1 MELIHRLG
9 FRILADMSTTG
20 ISFIRFRALAFALIA
35 MVLTVGACLATPLD
49 DYVAKPDTNYAY
61 YVEGKIAGEG
71 YTAYHISMTSQQ
83 WRLDSEVD
91 DTLWQHWIT
100 VIKPDE
106 VSGNTGLLWITGG
119 SSGQDAPEV
128 DEGFAKIAV
137 QRRTVVAIIKNVPH
151 QPLLFADMSEPRT
164 EDKIIAYTFDKYL
177 NGGDAEWPLLLPMVK
192 SVVRAMD
199 TMTRH
204 IAEVTSGK
212 VAVDRFV
219 LSGGS
224 KRGWTTW
231 LAAAVDPRVAAI
243 APAVIDV
250 LKLDDQM
257 RHHRAAYGFY
267 SDAIAPY
274 GEMNIF
280 GRIETPKGKEL
291 SGIVDPYS
299 YIDRLGMP
307 KLVINGSGDQ
317 FFLPDSSRFYFH
329 DLIGQKSL
337 RYIPNADHKLNGS
350 ALDSLA
356 AFYLSI
362 LESKPMPE
370 FSWSISP
377 GNGRIAVKTSTVPL
391 EVKMWRADNPSAR
404 DFRLETIGPA
414 WRSTPLLAN
423 EAGGYIASVDAP
435 SKGWTAFFVEL
446 AFDAGHGMSHVLTT
460 DVSVIP
466 NRLPHAQAAA
476 E

>member
-1 MELIHRLG
+1 MMRGVFL
-9 FRILADMSTTG
+9 
-20 ISFIRFRALAFALIA
+20 IRFRTFALVLIA
-35 MVLTVGACLATPLD
+35 LLLAAGTCLATPLD

-61 YVEGKIAGEG
+61 YVEGKVAGDG
-71 YTAYHISMTSQQ
+71 YTAYQIFMTSQQ
-83 WRLDSEVD
+83 WRVESEVD
-91 DTLWQHWIT
+91 DTLWRHWVT
-100 VIKPDE
+100 VIKPDG
-106 VSGNTGLLWITGG
+106 VSGNTALLWITGG
-119 SSGQDAPEV
+119 SSGKDAPPI

-137 QRRTVVAIIKNVPH
+137 QSRSVVAIIKNVPH
-151 QPLLFADMSEPRT
+151 QPLLFPDMTEPRV
-164 EDKIIAYTFDKYL
+164 EDDIIAYTFDKYL

-199 TMTRH
+199 TVARH
-204 IAEVTSGK
+204 IDDVTAGK
-212 VAVDRFV
+212 VGIEKFV
-219 LSGGS
+219 LAGGS

-250 LKLDDQM
+250 LKLDEQM

-274 GEMNIF
+274 GKMNVF
-280 GRIETPKGKEL
+280 DRLGTPKGKEL
-291 SGIVDPYS
+291 SAIVDPYS

-307 KLVINGSGDQ
+307 KLILNGSGDQ

-329 DLIGQKSL
+329 DLIGENSL
-337 RYIPNADHKLNGS
+337 RYLPNADHKLNGS

-377 GNGRIAVKTSTVPL
+377 GNGRISVKTSSVPL

-414 WRSTPLLAN
+414 WRSTPLAAS
-423 EAGGYIASVDAP
+423 EAGGYVADVDAL

-446 AFDAGHGMSHVLTT
+446 TFDAGHGMSHVLTT
-460 DVSVIP
+460 DVSVVP
-466 NRLPHAQAAA
+466 NRLPHAQVA